1 MLVNYESL
9 GDAARVWVYQS
20 SREFS
25 ENEVKEIN
33 SKIELFLSNW
43 RHHGE
48 ELKASYKIKYNQF
61 LVIAVDEDYNA
72 VSGCSIDA
80 SVNMIKQLEKQFSTD
95 LTNRLNIAFKDNL
108 NINIVSMADFQQ
120 YAKQQKITSNTV
132 VFNNMVTTK
141 GDFEQKWEV
150 TADKSWHK
158 RFLVS

>member
-9 GDAARVWVYQS
+9 DDAARVWVYQS

-25 ENEVKEIN
+25 DNEIEEIE
-33 SKIELFLSNW
+33 SKIEMFLSNW
-43 RHHGE
+43 RRHGDD
-48 ELKASYKIKYNQF
+48 LKAAFKIKYKQF
-61 LVIAVDEDYNA
+61 IVIAVDEAHNE

-80 SVNMIKQLEKQFSTD
+80 SVNLMKQLEKEFSTD
-95 LTNRLNIAFKDNL
+95 LTNKLNISFKDNA
-108 NINIVSMADFQQ
+108 NINIVSMADFQK
-120 YAKQQKITSNTV
+120 YIKQEKITSNTV

-141 GDFEQKWEV
+141 SDFEKNWEV